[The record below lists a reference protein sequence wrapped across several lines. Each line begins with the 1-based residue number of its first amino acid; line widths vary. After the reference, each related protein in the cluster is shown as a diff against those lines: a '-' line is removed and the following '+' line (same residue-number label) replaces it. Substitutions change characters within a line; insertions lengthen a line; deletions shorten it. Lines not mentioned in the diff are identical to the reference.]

1 MTGGHMTELPSE
13 PVAVP
18 FAERSLADFLGE
30 LASAEPTPGGGSAS
44 ALAGALSAA
53 LVSMVCRLTLG
64 RAKFA
69 AGEAEMQSALERAE
83 LLRQRLTRAVDD
95 DAGAYEAVIA
105 AYRLP
110 RSSEAEKQSRSAAI
124 QAALKEATRVPLDVA
139 GDCAQLLEMA
149 RFVAENG
156 NPNAASDA
164 GVAALLAGAGL
175 RGAAH
180 NVRINLPGIKD
191 TAFADAA
198 RSEVERLLAEA

>member
-1 MTGGHMTELPSE
+1 MTEFSSE
-13 PVAVP
+13 PAAVP

-30 LASAEPTPGGGSAS
+30 LASVEPTPGGGSAS

-64 RAKFA
+64 RGKFA
-69 AGEAEMQSALERAE
+69 AVEPEMLRMLEQAE

-95 DAGAYEAVIA
+95 DAGAYEAVLA

-110 RSSEAEKQSRSAAI
+110 RSSEAERQSRSAAI

-139 GDCAQLLEMA
+139 RDCAELLGMA
-149 RFVAENG
+149 RFVTENG

-164 GVAALLAGAGL
+164 GVAALLARAGL

-180 NVRINLPGIKD
+180 NVSINLPGLKD
-191 TAFADAA
+191 TAFAGAA
-198 RSEVERLLAEA
+198 RTEVETLLASDL